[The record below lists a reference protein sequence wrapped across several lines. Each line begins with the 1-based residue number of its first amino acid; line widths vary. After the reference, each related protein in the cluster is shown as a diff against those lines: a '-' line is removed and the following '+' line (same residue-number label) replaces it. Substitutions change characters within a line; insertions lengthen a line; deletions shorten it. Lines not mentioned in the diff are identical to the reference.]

1 MTRKLTI
8 LHTEASTGW
17 GGQEIRILDESAG
30 LRARGHDV
38 QLSAPEDAPIFAAA
52 AKQNIP
58 AHPVP
63 LNRRRPSSVAAF
75 ARLVHKLRPDVVVTH
90 SSADSWIAALAT
102 RLPGSRAAIVR
113 TRHLSTPVSGG
124 VLNRWLYGHVPAYV
138 VTTGQVIRTHL
149 IEQLGLS
156 PERVVS
162 VPTGADISRFQPG
175 GRAAARAQLG
185 LPSDAPIVGIV
196 ATLRSWKGHRFLIS
210 ALEDPRLAG
219 VHLAVVG
226 TGPQDS
232 RLRRQAAESSAAD
245 RIIFAG
251 QQRDVA
257 PWMQALDVFAL
268 PSTGNE
274 GVPQA
279 LMQAMA
285 VGLPVVSTPV
295 GAIPELVEDGR
306 TGLVVP
312 PENVDALASALA
324 RVLGDPALAARL
336 SSAGRERIT
345 AGFTSDAMLDRM
357 ETLLREATARR

>member
-1 MTRKLTI
+1 MNRKLTI

-38 QLSAPEDAPIFAAA
+38 QLAAPENAPIFDAA
-52 AKQNIP
+52 AKYGVP

-63 LNRRRPSSVAAF
+63 LDRRRPSSVAAF
-75 ARLVHKLRPDVVVTH
+75 ARLVRKVRPDVVVTH
-90 SSADSWIAALAT
+90 SSADSWIAAIAT
-102 RLPGSRAAIVR
+102 RLPGSHAAIVR
-113 TRHLSTPVSGG
+113 TRHLSTPVAGG
-124 VLNRWLYGHVPAYV
+124 ILNRWLYGHVAAYV

-149 IEQLGLS
+149 IERLGLS
-156 PERVVS
+156 PERVIS

-175 GRAAARAQLG
+175 ARAAARSQLG
-185 LPSDAPIVGIV
+185 LPSEAPIVGIV

-210 ALEDPRLAG
+210 ALNDPRLAG
-219 VHLAVVG
+219 VYLVVVG

-232 RLRRQAAESSAAD
+232 RLRLQAAESSAAD
-245 RIIFAG
+245 RIVFAG

-257 PWMQALDVFAL
+257 PWMQALDIFAL

-295 GAIPELVEDGR
+295 GAIPELVEDGK

-312 PENVDALASALA
+312 PENADALAAALA
-324 RVLGDPALAARL
+324 RLLADPQLAARL
-336 SSAGRERIT
+336 SAAGRERIA
-345 AGFTSDAMLDRM
+345 AGFTSAAMLDRM
-357 ETLLREATARR
+357 ETVLSEASSPR